1 MSKNRRAT
9 VSERKPLAITAQ
21 QAADMWERTH
31 GAKLH
36 SPYFDADGCLCGE
49 VHCVGQ
55 LTQATYKLAES
66 DAQDRC
72 HPDHPGDY
80 LDAQAAEGEED
91 NAKRTR

>member
-1 MSKNRRAT
+1 MG
-9 VSERKPLAITAQ
+9 SERKPRAITAE
-21 QAADMWERTH
+21 QAAEWWSWRY
-31 GAKLH
+31 GARLENPH
-36 SPYFDADGCLCGE
+36 FEHDDDGSYLCGE
-49 VHCVGQ
+49 VHCSGQ